1 MSSFKSRTVVGA
13 LLVTVAACGD
23 NSASTQAT
31 AAQLSLISAAYRTA
45 APGYDSLSSS
55 YSASGNT
62 GVFAPRRRGDMRR
75 GPGDSLG
82 LGEMMGGGIR
92 DEFNG
97 GVGFGPALGRGP
109 FGEKF
114 STSTC
119 TTFDAATGIVTC
131 TPIVRD
137 SLTIARTFKFSTA
150 AGLAQSARD
159 TLTTDKIETTRSVT
173 GTTTFTPGRRGGFGD
188 GFGPGGEGGPNG
200 AGADITT
207 ARTTIT
213 SSSTRVTTGLAS
225 GSTQRT
231 VNGASA
237 GRETTVGTNTNGAF
251 TSLRVMGDTTTGVI
265 IPVVANGYS
274 YPTAGTVVR
283 AMSITVTYDGASPVT
298 STRREV
304 ITYDGSATA
313 KLTITKDGTTKE
325 CTIALP
331 RGRPVCPS
339 A

>member
-1 MSSFKSRTVVGA
+1 MSSFKSCTAVGA
-13 LLVTVAACGD
+13 LLLTAVACSDG
-23 NSASTQAT
+23 NSTQPS
-31 AAQLSLISAAYRTA
+31 AAQLSLVSAAFRTA

-62 GVFAPRRRGDMRR
+62 GVFAPRRRGDDRR
-75 GPGDSLG
+75 GPGDSLAV
-82 LGEMMGGGIR
+82 GEMMGGGVR

-97 GVGFGPALGRGP
+97 GVGFGPLLGRGP

-119 TTFDAATGIVTC
+119 TAFDATTGVVTC

-150 AGLAQSARD
+150 AGVAQSSRD
-159 TLTTDKIETTRSVT
+159 TLTTDRIETTRSVT
-173 GTTTFTPGRRGGFGD
+173 GVTSFTPGRRGGFGD
-188 GFGPGGEGGPNG
+188 GFGPGGPGGPNG
-200 AGADITT
+200 AGVDITT
-207 ARTTIT
+207 ARSTIT
-213 SSSTRVTTGLAS
+213 SSSTRVTTGLAN

-231 VNGASA
+231 VNGKSA
-237 GRETTVGTNTNGAF
+237 GRESTEGTNTNGAF
-251 TSLRVMGDTTTGVI
+251 TSLRIMGDTTTGMI
-265 IPVVANGYS
+265 IPVVATGYS

-283 AMSITVTYDGASPVT
+283 AMTVTVSYAGAAAVT
-298 STRREV
+298 SSRREV

-313 KLTITKDGTTKE
+313 KLSVTKDGTTKA

-331 RGRPVCPS
+331 RGRPVCPTT
-339 A
+339 